1 MSIDIRKKV
10 RMRIP
15 LTGPGYSLPSAFTDG
30 QKKQNGMEKPHLVS
44 HTVLFSLPQHDGGC
58 RCGRLTADS
67 LLDVCRIRNA
77 RDSAVRLC

>member
-15 LTGPGYSLPSAFTDG
+15 LTGLGYSLPSAFTDG

-44 HTVLFSLPQHDGGC
+44 HTVLFSLP
-58 RCGRLTADS
+58 
-67 LLDVCRIRNA
+67 
-77 RDSAVRLC
+77 